1 MSKLVRAKDMRNLSC
16 DRFSNSPIT
25 SGEAI
30 AMRGFSLVE
39 LSIVL
44 VILGL
49 LTGGILAGQS
59 LIRAAELRGVSTDNA
74 KLVAALYSFR
84 DRYFHYPGDMP
95 NAAQFW
101 GAADGNDGSGSDCR
115 VVVSNGP
122 ATCNGDGN
130 GLLADATATLP
141 NEMMRYWQHL
151 ANAGLI
157 EGSYTGVQDG
167 TNTFSSTPG
176 VNVMRGRMSNSGY
189 AILFGTGSQR
199 DILRNGN
206 TAHFTDRFGDHTL
219 IFGAAVAN
227 NRPLGAIATPQELWN
242 IDTKLDDG
250 KPGTGRFVIYYRTAC
265 TNSTSVTDYASDYL
279 LSSNSVSCALVYKV
293 RI

>member
-1 MSKLVRAKDMRNLSC
+1 MVPLRSQSA
-16 DRFSNSPIT
+16 
-25 SGEAI
+25 
-30 AMRGFSLVE
+30 FSLVE

-49 LTGGILAGQS
+49 LTGGILGGQA

-74 KLVAALYSFR
+74 KLMAALYSFK

-101 GAADGNDGSGSDCR
+101 GAADGNDGLGNDCR

-122 ATCNGDGN
+122 ATCSGNGDG
-130 GLLADATATLP
+130 LLMDWTTTMP

-167 TNTFSSTPG
+167 TTTYASTPG
-176 VNVMRGRMSNSGY
+176 LNVMRGRISNSGY

-199 DILRNGN
+199 DILRNG
-206 TAHFTDRFGDHTL
+206 TADHFTDRFGDHTL
-219 IFGAAVAN
+219 IFGATRAN
-227 NRPLGAIATPQELWN
+227 DRPLGPIATPQELWN

-250 KPGTGRFVIYYRTAC
+250 KPL
-265 TNSTSVTDYASDYL
+265 ASAH
-279 LSSNSVSCALVYKV
+279 VV
-293 RI
+293 